1 MDIEYIREWFRFANR
16 NLGIAEHLEA
26 TYHPKPLEDI
36 CFNCHQSA
44 EKYLK
49 GYLIYHSSDMPPRT
63 HNLMELCALCAAHN
77 NSFKDLIRAC
87 GSLNLYAI
95 SPKYP
100 HEIYLD
106 EGLMKKAI
114 GNANEIKAFPP
125 LAALRELL
133 EQEEQVSP

>member
-1 MDIEYIREWFRFANR
+1 MDIEYIYEWFRFADR

-49 GYLIYHSSDMPPRT
+49 GYLIYHSSAMPPRT
-63 HNLMELCALCAAHN
+63 HNLMELSALCAVYDGC
-77 NSFKDLIRAC
+77 FKELAKAC
-87 GSLNLYAI
+87 SSLNLYAI

-100 HEIYLD
+100 QEIYID
-106 EGLMKKAI
+106 EALMKKALRY
-114 GNANEIKAFPP
+114 AAEIKAFPP
-125 LAALRELL
+125 FAELRAKLN
-133 EQEEQVSP
+133 QEDGDA